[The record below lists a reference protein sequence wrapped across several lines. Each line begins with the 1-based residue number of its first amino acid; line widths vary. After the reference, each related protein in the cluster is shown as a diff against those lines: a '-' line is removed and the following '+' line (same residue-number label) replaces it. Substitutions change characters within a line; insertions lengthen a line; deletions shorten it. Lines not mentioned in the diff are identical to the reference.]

1 MHFAINAHWPQASFL
16 NLEDPP
22 MPPRLNRLPML
33 LVPAVILAMG
43 CGGDDGTGPE
53 GSNISDAQAQ
63 NIAFEVTSASINALN
78 SGTGEPAV
86 SLMLAG
92 AGAASAIPIRF
103 DYSHTESCPLFGR
116 IGVTGTMSGS
126 IDDQGSGALWLQVT
140 ETLTDCTFSSNNGDL
155 VINGDP
161 SLSLT
166 GTFTFLGGS
175 PGTQQSL
182 TLSGGFRWSFDG
194 GGSGF
199 CAINLTLNL
208 ATAGSGTT
216 TVSGTVCG
224 RQVNY

>member
-1 MHFAINAHWPQASFL
+1 
-16 NLEDPP
+16 

-86 SLMLAG
+86 SLMLAGAGAASAIPIRLSLMLAG

-166 GTFTFLGGS
+166 GTFTFLNGS

-182 TLSGGFRWSFDG
+182 TLSGGFRWNFDG

>member
-1 MHFAINAHWPQASFL
+1 
-16 NLEDPP
+16 
-22 MPPRLNRLPML
+22 ML
-33 LVPAVILAMG
+33 LVPAVVLAVG
-43 CGGDDGTGPE
+43 CGGDEGTGPD
-53 GSNISDAQAQ
+53 GSGLSDAQAQ

-78 SGTGEPAV
+78 SGAPAEPAV
-86 SLMLAG
+86 SLALAG
-92 AGAASAIPIRF
+92 AGAGSAIPIRY
-103 DYSHTESCPLFGR
+103 DYSHTESCPVFGR

-126 IDDQGSGALWLQVT
+126 IDENGSGALWVQVT
-140 ETLTDCTFSSNNGDL
+140 ETLTDCTFSSNSGDL
-155 VINGDP
+155 VINGNP

-166 GTFTFLGGS
+166 GTFTFLNGS
-175 PGTQQSL
+175 PGTQQTL
-182 TLSGGFRWSFDG
+182 TLSGGFRWDFDS